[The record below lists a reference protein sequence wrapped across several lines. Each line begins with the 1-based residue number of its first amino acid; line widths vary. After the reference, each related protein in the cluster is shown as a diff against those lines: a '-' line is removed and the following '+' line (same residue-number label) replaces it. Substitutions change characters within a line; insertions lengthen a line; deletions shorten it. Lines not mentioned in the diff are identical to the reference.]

1 MLALSASAGAQLA
14 INEVLIDPVGPNAG
28 NQVVEL
34 VNTGTMPFDPTGWS
48 FCLRPSYPPMPSIV
62 IPAGGIVRVQDGF
75 NEIAVPYF
83 NKIPFLGY
91 MFRTR
96 EWSDERQEIL
106 IFMTPQIVRN

>member
-1 MLALSASAGAQLA
+1 MDLEVFDNTINVAIPTAFGNPA
-14 INEVLIDPVGPNAG
+14 INKNEATTELLVRDGHT
-28 NQVVEL
+28 VV
-34 VNTGTMPFDPTGWS
+34 
-48 FCLRPSYPPMPSIV
+48 I
-62 IPAGGIVRVQDGF
+62 GGIVRVQDGF